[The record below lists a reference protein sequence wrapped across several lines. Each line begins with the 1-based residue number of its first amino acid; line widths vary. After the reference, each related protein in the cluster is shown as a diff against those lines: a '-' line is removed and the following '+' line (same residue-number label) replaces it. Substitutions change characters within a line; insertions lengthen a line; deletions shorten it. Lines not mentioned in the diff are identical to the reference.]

1 MTTKLTPDELFL
13 EFALTDSPFDKWR
26 ILSHITDE
34 ATFIY
39 LPNHK
44 QSHLCNLQFGIY
56 ELLNSDNERDIQ
68 KGKAL
73 LRWLASGQKHVSNYF
88 GTTAP
93 AAFYLAYSK
102 LTPAQISEASEK
114 NRNLFLLFN
123 PKKLSFREKNK
134 SLVEKLMF
142 WRS

>member
-73 LRWLASGQKHVSNYF
+73 LRWLASG
-88 GTTAP
+88 
-93 AAFYLAYSK
+93 
-102 LTPAQISEASEK
+102 
-114 NRNLFLLFN
+114 
-123 PKKLSFREKNK
+123 
-134 SLVEKLMF
+134 
-142 WRS
+142 

>member
-1 MTTKLTPDELFL
+1 MATRLTPYELFL

-26 ILSHITDE
+26 LLSHITDE

-56 ELLNSDNERDIQ
+56 ELLNSNNESDIR

-73 LRWLASGQKHVSNYF
+73 LSWLASGQKHVSDYF
-88 GTTAP
+88 GTAAP
-93 AAFYLAYSK
+93 AAFYSAYTK
-102 LTPAQISEASEK
+102 LTPAQISDASDK
-114 NRNLFLLFN
+114 NKNLFLLFN
-123 PKKLSFREKNK
+123 LKKLSFSENNK
-134 SLVEKLMF
+134 TLVEKLMF

>member
-1 MTTKLTPDELFL
+1 MTAKLTSDELFL

-56 ELLNSDNERDIQ
+56 ELINSGNENDIQ

-73 LRWLASGQKHVSNYF
+73 LRWLASGQKNVSNYF
-88 GTTAP
+88 GTAAP
-93 AAFYLAYSK
+93 AAFYSAYSK

-123 PKKLSFREKNK
+123 PKKLSFPEKNK

>member
-68 KGKAL
+68 
-73 LRWLASGQKHVSNYF
+73 RVKH
-88 GTTAP
+88 
-93 AAFYLAYSK
+93 YSAG
-102 LTPAQISEASEK
+102 LPPVK
-114 NRNLFLLFN
+114 N
-123 PKKLSFREKNK
+123 
-134 SLVEKLMF
+134 M
-142 WRS
+142 